1 MKSTLT
7 ASILTTGLLLIS
19 SLQAGQKDWLQFIE
33 NRCLDCHDSDTAKGE
48 VVLDALNPDLSDQ
61 ATAHLW
67 NRVLDQ
73 VAFREMPPKDK
84 KQPKG
89 EEREA
94 FVASLEAALTKAGN
108 LPDLQRKMLQPEY
121 ANYVEHKVLF
131 DGSIQTPPYTPSRL
145 WLKSPFTFDRLI
157 NDGAGITNPG
167 RYGKRPTAFSSG
179 SILRAT
185 ADAEI
190 ARLFPAPF
198 QHVGLAL
205 RGKVMGKEWEGTLYP
220 GITAV
225 APNRALPFQASP
237 DIAHQQLFDS
247 AVANSELARTRNGL
261 QGKLLD
267 FMVDDISKL
276 ERTLPSTEREK
287 MGHYLNA
294 FEELQTRR
302 QKLSTISD
310 EIRAAAPEMDPR
322 FTSKTPEDR
331 QAAHFDLIS
340 AALISGI
347 TNVVT
352 MRLDNIS
359 TNYPTLGLT
368 EKNVHGIGH
377 KEDCNGKSPEEAR
390 DLIRV
395 HHMKLLA
402 DLAGKLKSIPEGDGT
417 MLDNTTILYFSDSG
431 NEHHGN
437 LSEWPYL
444 ILGGSGGRMK
454 LAGRYIRY
462 PKYGSDGH
470 RTIGNWW
477 TTWLNAFG
485 NPTEHYGNF
494 DLDLQKNGVPQKGA
508 LTELMV

>member
-1 MKSTLT
+1 MNYNRRTFLK
-7 ASILTTGLLLIS
+7 GLSLGSGATVLS
-19 SLQAGQKDWLQFIE
+19 PMLHQMGLQAAGADRKEFPQRFVFVVKSSGIIADRIE
-33 NRCLDCHDSDTAKGE
+33 PE
-48 VVLDALNPDLSDQ
+48 FLNSKIKEGGYI
-61 ATAHLW
+61 
-67 NRVLDQ
+67 N
-73 VAFREMPPKDK
+73 E
-84 KQPKG
+84 
-89 EEREA
+89 
-94 FVASLEAALTKAGN
+94 SLTKHPLAKTLSPLEPFKDQLGIVQG
-108 LPDLQRKMLQPEY
+108 LSGKMCRGGHSSWFGAMGVY
-121 ANYVEHKVLF
+121 KTGGEH
-131 DGSIQTPPYTPSRL
+131 
-145 WLKSPFTFDRLI
+145 
-157 NDGAGITNPG
+157 
-167 RYGKRPTAFSSG
+167 SSG

-205 RGKVMGKEWEGTLYP
+205 RGKVMGSEWEGTLYP

-225 APNRALPFQASP
+225 APNRELPFQASP
-237 DIAHQQLFDS
+237 DIAHQQLFGS
-247 AVANSELARTRNGL
+247 AVANSELAKTRNGL

-276 ERTLPSTEREK
+276 ERTLPATEREK

-302 QKLSTISD
+302 QKLSTMGD